1 MQTKNFSLAEKTTFK
16 IGGPAEV
23 YSVPE
28 TVPQLLDEVQECRGS
43 GTPLRIIGKGSNLL
57 VSDRGV
63 AGHVVS
69 LEACAGGLEMPAPGM
84 VRAGAGV
91 PLSRFILFCI
101 EENLYGNEFLSSV
114 PGTVGGAVVM
124 NAGTW
129 TDKNLYISDYLLS
142 VEFFDGRQVRELK
155 RDECQFAYRESIFQ
169 RHSEWIVLSALFRL
183 PDQPKAVGME
193 KRRDRL
199 TWSREH
205 QDVRFGNAG
214 SIFYTG
220 HGRIFNLLM
229 GMRLGRAGWSPK
241 TGNWINNYGNAS
253 FRNVMALIRIGQLL
267 HAMIGVRARLEID
280 VWDH

>member
-1 MQTKNFSLAEKTTFK
+1 MADRTTFG
-16 IGGPAEV
+16 IGGPVEV
-23 YSVPE
+23 FSVPE
-28 TVPQLLDEVQECRGS
+28 NVAQLLEEVQECRS
-43 GTPLRIIGKGSNLL
+43 GNIPLRIIGKGSNLL
-57 VSDRGV
+57 IADRRIS
-63 AGHVVS
+63 GHVVS
-69 LEACAGGLEMPAPGM
+69 LEECASSLEMPAAGM

-101 EENLYGNEFLSSV
+101 EENLYGSEFLASV

-169 RHSEWIVLSALFRL
+169 RHSEWIILSALFRL
-183 PDQPKAVGME
+183 PEQPKAVGME

-199 TWSREH
+199 AWSREH

-214 SIFYTG
+214 SIFCSG

-229 GMRLGRAGWSPK
+229 GLRLGRAGWSSK

-253 FRNVMALIRIGQLL
+253 FRNVKALIRIGQLL
-267 HAMIGVRARLEID
+267 HAMIGVRARLEVK
-280 VWDH
+280 VWDK